1 MSLQGRDR
9 HRYRSQVVEV
19 SRYQKVATSISS
31 IRPRK
36 CHHRPH
42 HHPNSLMNTTVSPT
56 SPLDTSTAYDQRSLQ
71 PRFARKIPIQEASK
85 RARHHTGRPDV
96 TWTIENSGPVH
107 RSHPIHLGQDEL
119 PTSLSQQYQI
129 VKRWIMPVP
138 VDDGPTSITS
148 PSGAGMDDPERTL
161 RPFTSKALSF
171 SLNTAQRDFSS
182 LVQTVSELDIA
193 QLRTLLLQSRG
204 IIAGL
209 KEELHTASSASA
221 TSTTTLLPSSR
232 KPNSLTSNTHS
243 NPKSHTYT
251 QNSIPSS
258 QHAYD
263 LKSLAETP
271 TPTRTGFDDVGGAE
285 SGFYSLNDEVG
296 NGVGVRRYQA
306 GDEEQTGGN
315 TGEDR
320 TTRSGTPI
328 PSLNVDSGVGPA
340 VHLPPNPSTS
350 TASPTSPSTTAT
362 ATVYPSNLSGLSQK
376 RDEDAIETLEQEKGV
391 SSKKK
396 RPASIL
402 GLKRIPSSI
411 VQTTAAL
418 HSVGSGVG
426 AGGIGGGGGRNFSA
440 GASTSSTSQNPNPNL
455 SPNPNA
461 TSASGSTTPNSTS
474 TSRPPSPGLTL
485 AIPSMLSTKTR
496 RVSSGLTTPSGRMI
510 EELQIEVV
518 NQKSSGDRARE
529 ELRLSQRVIGQ
540 VSFRSSFYVFE

>member
-1 MSLQGRDR
+1 
-9 HRYRSQVVEV
+9 
-19 SRYQKVATSISS
+19 
-31 IRPRK
+31 
-36 CHHRPH
+36 
-42 HHPNSLMNTTVSPT
+42 
-56 SPLDTSTAYDQRSLQ
+56 
-71 PRFARKIPIQEASK
+71 
-85 RARHHTGRPDV
+85 
-96 TWTIENSGPVH
+96 
-107 RSHPIHLGQDEL
+107 
-119 PTSLSQQYQI
+119 
-129 VKRWIMPVP
+129 MPVQ

-243 NPKSHTYT
+243 KPNPHTHA

-271 TPTRTGFDDVGGAE
+271 TPTREGFVDIGGAE

-296 NGVGVRRYQA
+296 DGVG
-306 GDEEQTGGN
+306 GDGHQGDNGEQTEGN

-328 PSLNVDSGVGPA
+328 PSLNVESGVGPTI
-340 VHLPPNPSTS
+340 HLPLNPST
-350 TASPTSPSTTAT
+350 TSPTSPSTTAT
-362 ATVYPSNLSGLSQK
+362 PTPYPSNLSRDSQK
-376 RDEDAIETLEQEKGV
+376 QDQDAIETLEQEKGV

-418 HSVGSGVG
+418 HSGGSGMGVQG
-426 AGGIGGGGGRNFSA
+426 GVGGIGGGMRNFSA
-440 GASTSSTSQNPNPNL
+440 GGSNSVTSASANPNL
-455 SPNPNA
+455 GPNPNA

-518 NQKSSGDRARE
+518 NQKSSGERARE

-540 VSFRSSFYVFE
+540 VSLGSSSQALEGERFLLTEINFEAENQENEG

>member
-1 MSLQGRDR
+1 M
-9 HRYRSQVVEV
+9 
-19 SRYQKVATSISS
+19 
-31 IRPRK
+31 
-36 CHHRPH
+36 
-42 HHPNSLMNTTVSPT
+42 
-56 SPLDTSTAYDQRSLQ
+56 
-71 PRFARKIPIQEASK
+71 PIQVDGGPASTTLSS
-85 RARHHTGRPDV
+85 RA
-96 TWTIENSGPVH
+96 E
-107 RSHPIHLGQDEL
+107 
-119 PTSLSQQYQI
+119 
-129 VKRWIMPVP
+129 
-138 VDDGPTSITS
+138 
-148 PSGAGMDDPERTL
+148 MDDPERTL

-182 LVQTVSELDIA
+182 LVRAVSELDVS

-209 KEELHTASSASA
+209 KEELHTATTT
-221 TSTTTLLPSSR
+221 TSTSSSTSTSKPTLLPSSR
-232 KPNSLTSNTHS
+232 KPNSLASNSNSHNNPHAHTH
-243 NPKSHTYT
+243 T
-251 QNSIPSS
+251 QSSIPSS

-263 LKSLAETP
+263 LKSLAETL
-271 TPTRTGFDDVGGAE
+271 TPTREGFVDIGGAE
-285 SGFYSLNDEVG
+285 AEFYSLNDEVG
-296 NGVGVRRYQA
+296 NGLGVQRYQA
-306 GDEEQTGGN
+306 GDEEQTGGNTGGN

-328 PSLNVDSGVGPA
+328 PSLNVDSGVGPTI
-340 VHLPPNPSTS
+340 HLPANSAVSNSTS
-350 TASPTSPSTTAT
+350 TNTNISPSANPTPAP
-362 ATVYPSNLSGLSQK
+362 YSPNPYHGESQK
-376 RDEDAIETLEQEKGV
+376 QDQDAIETLEQEKGV

-418 HSVGSGVG
+418 HSGGSGMGVQG
-426 AGGIGGGGGRNFSA
+426 GVGGIGGGMRNFSA
-440 GASTSSTSQNPNPNL
+440 GGSNSVTSASANPNL

-474 TSRPPSPGLTL
+474 SRPPSPGLTL

-518 NQKSSGDRARE
+518 NQKSAGDRARE

-540 VSFRSSFYVFE
+540 VSFHSSFQALE

>member
-1 MSLQGRDR
+1 M
-9 HRYRSQVVEV
+9 
-19 SRYQKVATSISS
+19 
-31 IRPRK
+31 
-36 CHHRPH
+36 
-42 HHPNSLMNTTVSPT
+42 
-56 SPLDTSTAYDQRSLQ
+56 
-71 PRFARKIPIQEASK
+71 PIQVDGGPAS
-85 RARHHTGRPDV
+85 T
-96 TWTIENSGPVH
+96 T
-107 RSHPIHLGQDEL
+107 
-119 PTSLSQQYQI
+119 LSS
-129 VKRWIMPVP
+129 R
-138 VDDGPTSITS
+138 
-148 PSGAGMDDPERTL
+148 AGMDDPERTL
-161 RPFTSKALSF
+161 RPFTSKTVF
-171 SLNTAQRDFSS
+171 FPLNSAQRDFSS
-182 LVQTVSELDIA
+182 LVRAVSELDVS

-209 KEELHTASSASA
+209 KEELHTATTTITTT
-221 TSTTTLLPSSR
+221 TSTSSSSSSTLIPSSK
-232 KPNSLTSNTHS
+232 KPNSLASNTHS
-243 NPKSHTYT
+243 NPKSHTHT

-271 TPTRTGFDDVGGAE
+271 TPTRTGFVDVGGAE

-296 NGVGVRRYQA
+296 DGVGVRRYQA
-306 GDEEQTGGN
+306 GDEEQTGGNTGGN

-328 PSLNVDSGVGPA
+328 PSLNVESGVGPTI
-340 VHLPPNPSTS
+340 HLPLNPST
-350 TASPTSPSTTAT
+350 TSPTSPSTTAT
-362 ATVYPSNLSGLSQK
+362 PAPYPSNLSRDSQK
-376 RDEDAIETLEQEKGV
+376 QDQDAIETLEQEKGV
-391 SSKKK
+391 SSEKK

-440 GASTSSTSQNPNPNL
+440 GASISSTSQNPNPNL

-540 VSFRSSFYVFE
+540 VSLGSSSQAL